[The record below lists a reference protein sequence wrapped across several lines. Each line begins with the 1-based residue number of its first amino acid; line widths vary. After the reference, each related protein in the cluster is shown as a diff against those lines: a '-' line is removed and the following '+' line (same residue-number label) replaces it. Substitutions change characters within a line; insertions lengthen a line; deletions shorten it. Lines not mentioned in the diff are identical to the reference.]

1 MIRQDIFPV
10 IYSTLAPK
18 ALVRDVLSEY
28 NIESVTNCRLW
39 QRGLSDIYMV
49 ETVVKTYVLRVSHHH
64 WRSQSDIQFELEL
77 LNFLHR
83 HCLPV
88 AYPLYQ

>member
-39 QRGLSDIYMV
+39 QRGLSDIY
-49 ETVVKTYVLRVSHHH
+49 
-64 WRSQSDIQFELEL
+64 I
-77 LNFLHR
+77 
-83 HCLPV
+83 
-88 AYPLYQ
+88 